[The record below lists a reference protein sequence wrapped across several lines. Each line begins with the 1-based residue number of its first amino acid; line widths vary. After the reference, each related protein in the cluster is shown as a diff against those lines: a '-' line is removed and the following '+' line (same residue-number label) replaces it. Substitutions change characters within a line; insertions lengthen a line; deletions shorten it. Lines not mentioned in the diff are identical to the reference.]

1 MKKIY
6 CLAALFGGLTV
17 SASGSAAA
25 EAEAVQSI
33 MCATLELRQ
42 CDAKAPC
49 QDVEPEDVDAPRLI
63 RVDLDAKTL
72 TGRRADGTAWQSV
85 IDHAEEVDQKIIIQG
100 AEDGSKDRHDG
111 VGWTVTISKLTGRMT
126 LAAAGDDVVFVG
138 FGSCAAL

>member
-1 MKKIY
+1 MKNIY
-6 CLAALFGGLTV
+6 CLVALFGGLTV
-17 SASGSAAA
+17 SAGGAAAA
-25 EAEAVQSI
+25 EAEVARSI

-49 QDVEPEDVDAPRLI
+49 HDVEPEDVDAPRLI

-72 TGRRADGTAWQSV
+72 TGSRVDGTTWQSV